1 MPESPQRSPDRR
13 PRWITR
19 DADEKPVRQPLTR
32 RRIVLAAL
40 GLAESEGLGVLTMRR
55 VAAALQVTPMSLYN
69 HVADKAELLDLMVD
83 YVIGEVV
90 RASADDTGPWHER
103 LRMVARRNHDLW
115 RRHPGF
121 AHIYTEGVTMGP
133 YGLANTE
140 RVITILREAG
150 FRDED
155 AANAF
160 FVLWH
165 YAMASVL
172 VAPVK
177 PVDPSQRDAR
187 SDGTPEGRIRTY
199 FSALP
204 MADIPNL
211 VAVAPH
217 LSGGNFEFGL
227 DLIIHGLRANLEASR
242 PASPAAGASR

>member
-1 MPESPQRSPDRR
+1 MPEAPQRSSPDRS
-13 PRWITR
+13 RWITN
-19 DADEKPVRQPLTR
+19 DAQEKPVRQPLTR

-40 GLAESEGLGVLTMRR
+40 ALAESEGLGAITMRR

-69 HVADKAELLDLMVD
+69 HVADKAELLDLMLD

-90 RASADDTGPWHER
+90 RASADDTGPWDER
-103 LRMVARRNHDLW
+103 LRMVARRNYDLW
-115 RRHPGF
+115 CRHPGF

-140 RVITILREAG
+140 RVIAILRQAG

-204 MADIPNL
+204 MTEIPNL
-211 VAVAPH
+211 VAVAPY
-217 LSGGNFEFGL
+217 LTGGSFEFGL
-227 DLIIHGLRANLEASR
+227 DLIIHGLRAQLEATWA
-242 PASPAAGASR
+242 PLAGG